1 MKRQRL
7 QYKPIDGTLA
17 LLDGDILCYRIG
29 FTTQDVNEKI
39 TLSRINSYLDNIL
52 FDSGASDYLI
62 FLTGENNYRKDIYP
76 EYKANRKADKP
87 LYYEL
92 IREYLMNS
100 EAAILCEGEEADD
113 GLGYTQM
120 EKREVNF
127 RIDDRIC
134 EYIYPTIICSI
145 DKDLKQ
151 IPGRHFDFVKNK
163 HSFVTEDEG
172 LAFFYQQLLTG
183 DRVDNIPGL
192 PKVGPVKAKKI
203 LGEWTNEQDAKA
215 KTLKAYQEFLG
226 LDEEKARERIS
237 LIGKLL
243 WIRKKENE
251 LWEF

>member
-17 LLDGDILCYRIG
+17 LLDGDIIVWRIG
-29 FTTQDVNEKI
+29 ATTQDVDEKI

-52 FDSGASDYLI
+52 FDSGASDYLV
-62 FLTGENNYRKDIYP
+62 FLTGGNNYRKVIYP
-76 EYKANRKADKP
+76 EYKANRTQDKP
-87 LYYEL
+87 KHYEL
-92 IREYLMNS
+92 IREYLMNH
-100 EAAILCEGEEADD
+100 EAAVMCEEEEADD
-113 GLGYTQM
+113 VIGYSQT
-120 EKREVNF
+120 EN
-127 RIDDRIC
+127 
-134 EYIYPTIICSI
+134 TIICTI
-145 DKDLKQ
+145 DKDLDQ
-151 IPGRHFDFVKNK
+151 IPGRHFNFVKNK
-163 HSFVTEDEG
+163 HYYVTEDEG
-172 LAFFYQQLLTG
+172 LAFFYSQLLTG

-243 WIRKKENE
+243 YIRRQPLEM
-251 LWEF
+251 WQF